1 MYYFLFDLCLYCFIF
16 LKKIKKKTSQD
27 MSRYK
32 INIDNYSSQLRKHK
46 TELESQG
53 SNTDYSSLLS
63 DSWVT

>member
-1 MYYFLFDLCLYCFIF
+1 
-16 LKKIKKKTSQD
+16 